1 MLAVEIAAE
10 IEEMGLEPEIFAAD
24 RRPPAEIGGAVMPF
38 GLAAVFDASANG
50 IDPGCRP
57 EVIGEIDIGRWK
69 ADRAAELVADIDAAI
84 DFPRPAQQRGRL
96 AWPAGDEMLADMGRG
111 IDDSARRGAT

>member
-69 ADRAAELVADIDAAI
+69 ADRVAGRRRDARGYGSRNRR
-84 DFPRPAQQRGRL
+84 FRPPRRHLMQRPARRL
-96 AWPAGDEMLADMGRG
+96 
-111 IDDSARRGAT
+111 SRRSRA